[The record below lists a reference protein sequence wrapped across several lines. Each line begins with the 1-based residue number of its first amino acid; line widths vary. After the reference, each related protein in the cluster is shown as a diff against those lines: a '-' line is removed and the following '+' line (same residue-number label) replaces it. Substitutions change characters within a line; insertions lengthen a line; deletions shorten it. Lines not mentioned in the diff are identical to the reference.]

1 MTEPLDE
8 HAGATEL
15 RRNAISGKWTVLV
28 PKRGE
33 RPTDVGDARPACP
46 FCPGNEGLTP
56 PEADAFRDPP
66 AAADSP
72 GWRVRVVPNK
82 YSAFAGGHEVIVH
95 SPSHDAQIEE
105 LTLDQVADVVR
116 MYQRRVDFH
125 LQAGARAVTVIANRG
140 AAAGSSLAHPHSQV
154 FATPMLPSLLH
165 DELDEFARFRNRYG
179 ACLMCEAVAGAD
191 EAPSHLVFDGPVVAW
206 TPEASRFAYE
216 VWLAPAEHEA
226 DFRRAAAPDVAG
238 ALRRALSAI
247 ARVTAGAP
255 LNYWLHTAPNDLTGP
270 FHWHIEIA
278 PRLTTLA
285 GFELGTDIAIAIVD
299 PEQAARELR
308 AAAAG

>member
-1 MTEPLDE
+1 VTDPVDE
-8 HAGATEL
+8 RAGDSEL
-15 RRNAISGKWTVLV
+15 RRNPVSGKWTVLV

-33 RPTDVGDARPACP
+33 RPTDVGDSRPACP
-46 FCPGNEGLTP
+46 FCPGNEALTP
-56 PEADAFRDPP
+56 PEIDAFRDPP
-66 AAADSP
+66 AAADAP
-72 GWRVRVVPNK
+72 GWQVRVVPNK
-82 YSAFAGGHEVIVH
+82 YAAFSGGHEVIVH
-95 SPSHDAQIEE
+95 SPSHDAQLEE
-105 LTLDQVADVVR
+105 LTLDQVTAVVR
-116 MYQRRVDFH
+116 MYQRRVDAH

-140 AAAGSSLAHPHSQV
+140 GAAGSSLAHPHSQV
-154 FATPMLPSLLH
+154 FATPVLPSLLH
-165 DELDEFARFRNRYG
+165 DELEQFARYRNRFG
-179 ACLMCEAVAGAD
+179 ACPVCETIADAD
-191 EAPSHLVFDGPVVAW
+191 EAPANLVFEGPVVAW
-206 TPEASRFAYE
+206 TPPASRFGYE

-226 DFRRAAAPDVAG
+226 DFRRADAPAVAG
-238 ALRRALSAI
+238 ALRRALAAI

-308 AAAAG
+308 AALDG